1 MRRYIIGVDVGGTS
15 VKFGKFNLEGVLLE
29 KWNIRTDRSENGE
42 NILSN
47 IAESIK
53 LMVDLKEIK
62 GIGIG
67 VPGPVKDNI
76 VVHCVNLNWGRK
88 DLVQELSFLLQD
100 KDIMIRAG
108 NDANVAAAGEMYK
121 GAARGYN
128 TVVMYT
134 LGTGIGGGIVLNGE
148 MMEGVNGAG
157 AELGHTI
164 VDFRHNFPCNCGK
177 KGCLETVAS
186 ATGIV
191 NLAKEKLIR
200 SKLRSPLRRFE
211 TFSAKKVIDY
221 AKEGD
226 YISKQTIEEAMRYLA
241 LAMANISLTL
251 DPEIILIGGG
261 VSHAGPYLIDLIEKY
276 FYQMTNPF
284 IKQANIQIA
293 SLGNDAGIYGCAY
306 LIQ

>member
-1 MRRYIIGVDVGGTS
+1 MRKYIIGVDVGGTS
-15 VKFGKFNLEGVLLE
+15 VKFGKFDLEGILLD
-29 KWNIRTDRSENGE
+29 KWSIRTDRSDKGE
-42 NILSN
+42 HILPA
-47 IAESIK
+47 IVASIK
-53 LMVDLKEIK
+53 ETVDLKEIK

-67 VPGPVKDNI
+67 VPGPVKDNV
-76 VVHCVNLNWGRK
+76 VVHCVNLNWGRR
-88 DLVQELSFLLQD
+88 DLVQELHLLLQD
-100 KDIMIRAG
+100 KDIIIRAG

-121 GAARGYN
+121 GAARGYR

-148 MMEGVNGAG
+148 LMEGVNGAG

-186 ATGIV
+186 ATGIIS
-191 NLAKEKLIR
+191 LAKENLIR
-200 SKLRSPLRRFE
+200 SKAKSPLRRYE
-211 TFSAKKVIDY
+211 SFSAKKVIDY

-226 YISKQTIEEAMRYLA
+226 FISLKTIDEAMKYLA
-241 LAMANISLTL
+241 LAIANVSLTL

-261 VSHAGPYLIDLIEKY
+261 VSHAGQFLIDLIEKY
-276 FYQMTNPF
+276 FYQMTDPF